1 MSKPMSETAKANRAR
16 FPLAAEWLDVLA
28 AAGIPATV
36 VHATNERGETIGHR
50 DPGPWADVRMDGDWP

>member
-1 MSKPMSETAKANRAR
+1 MSETAQANRAR

-36 VHATNERGETIGHR
+36 VHATNERGETIGKR
-50 DPGPWADVRMDGDWP
+50 DAGPFSEVRMDGRWP